1 MTNDYENKS
10 GLLPPEKQTQSNPI
24 LSASGGNA
32 SADSVL
38 SFRFLTI
45 TICCVL
51 PRLPKYTPVAGFGV
65 KNGFFQKA
73 VFDVNKW
80 PCHTKGAAFGP

>member
-1 MTNDYENKS
+1 MAVTLVKTMTNNNEPRTMNYS
-10 GLLPPEKQTQSNPI
+10 KQTQSNPI

-38 SFRFLTI
+38 SFRFLAI

-51 PRLPKYTPVAGFGV
+51 PRLPKYTPVVGFGV
-65 KNGFFQKA
+65 E
-73 VFDVNKW
+73 KW
-80 PCHTKGAAFGP
+80 LFSEGDF